1 MPARWSGHTSTQLG
15 QKEGP
20 KAETLGRSRGGLSTK
35 IHLRCE
41 RGGKPMVVLL
51 TAGHRHEQLVLAM
64 VMERG
69 AIKRAGR
76 RWPRI
81 RPNRVA
87 GDKGYSSL

>member
-1 MPARWSGHTSTQLG
+1 
-15 QKEGP
+15 
-20 KAETLGRSRGGLSTK
+20 
-35 IHLRCE
+35 
-41 RGGKPMVVLL
+41 MVVLL